1 MTRSL
6 ISALA
11 VELLILN
18 ARTEPSRLRLASS
31 GNVEK
36 RGEWVANEMLYT
48 SCKEIMHSRTP
59 LSLEPITAYIILSV
73 KASKD
78 PSKRIAEP
86 EHW

>member
-1 MTRSL
+1 MGGGTIRIDL
-6 ISALA
+6 
-11 VELLILN
+11 LLILN

-36 RGEWVANEMLYT
+36 RGEWAANEMLYT
-48 SCKEIMHSRTP
+48 SCKEIMQSRIP